1 MNNETKRHPKIEE
14 ECQLAKR
21 ITEKFLKSLNDEIFD
36 AFMEQAKSNEHCD
49 MRKEDE
55 GK

>member
-1 MNNETKRHPKIEE
+1 MDNKTRTLPKIED

-21 ITEKFLKSLNDEIFD
+21 TTEKFLKSLNDEIFD
-36 AFMEQAKSNEHCD
+36 DFMEQAKNNGYYD